1 MPAEAVDP
9 AGATIA
15 PGLIQIDTGY
25 LRAGHTSAYLVI
37 DNGRAAIIDTG
48 VGHSV
53 PRILSCLDANGLDRD
68 AVDWVIPTHVH
79 LDHAGGAGGLMAAL
93 PSARLGVH
101 PSGEP
106 HMVDPARLEAGVR
119 ALYGDAFFDREYAPL
134 TPVLAAR
141 TVSLDEGATVSV
153 GSRRLDVIH
162 TPGHAWH
169 QLGLFDSASAV
180 FIAGDA
186 FGASYPGYAEDA
198 SPFLIPVVPPPH
210 FDPDAYYRTLARI
223 RALQPR
229 RVAPAHFPVID
240 APRAAADRLQ
250 AMLEAAVEWTG
261 QAASSEDL
269 LQRLIRGWAQWLP
282 AGIDSAAFERDFDL
296 DLWLT
301 AEGLW
306 HWRQKQ
312 ARRAAR

>member
-1 MPAEAVDP
+1 MPAEAADP
-9 AGATIA
+9 AGVTIA

-25 LRAGHTSAYLVI
+25 LRAAHTAAYLVI
-37 DNGRAAIIDTG
+37 DNSRAAIIDTG

-53 PRILSCLDANGLDRD
+53 PRILSCLDANGVDRD

-79 LDHAGGAGGLMAAL
+79 LDHAGGAGGLVAAL

-106 HMVDPARLEAGVR
+106 HLIDPTRLETGVR
-119 ALYGDAFFDREYAPL
+119 ALYGDEFFDREYAPL
-134 TPVLAAR
+134 TPVSATR
-141 TVSLDEGATVSV
+141 VVSLDEGESLTV
-153 GSRRLDVIH
+153 GARKLDVIH

-169 QLGLFDSASAV
+169 HLSLHDPLSAV
-180 FIAGDA
+180 LIAGDA
-186 FGASYPGYAEDA
+186 FGASYPGYAEGA
-198 SPFLIPVVPPPH
+198 SPFLIPVVPPPQ
-210 FDPDAYYRTLARI
+210 FDPQAYYRTLARI
-223 RALQPR
+223 RRLQPR

-240 APRAAADRLQ
+240 APAIAVDRLQ
-250 AMLEAAVEWTG
+250 AMLEAAVDWTG
-261 QAASSEDL
+261 QADSSDHL
-269 LQRLIRGWAQWLP
+269 RQRLVEGWAQWLP
-282 AGIDSAAFERDFDL
+282 EGIRPAAFERDFGL

-312 ARRAAR
+312 ARRATR